1 MQARIILP
9 LLLLL
14 SAGISWWFVSSL
26 EFKALDSPVA
36 VDTNPDYFMQ
46 GVRTTV
52 MSETGS
58 PKQELYAQYL
68 AYFKNDNRTEL
79 TMPNLIVHR
88 TDGSV
93 WTVTA
98 DTGTVFD
105 EKRTIYLKGSVLIK
119 QPGRS
124 NLIIEAQDMTIYP
137 DNHTANTDKPVK
149 ISSRESTVSANGMY
163 ADLKLQ
169 RLRLDRK
176 VRGTYVP

>member
-1 MQARIILP
+1 MQARIIFP

-14 SAGISWWFVSSL
+14 SAAASWWFVSSL
-26 EFKALDSPVA
+26 EIKTPDSPIA

-52 MSETGS
+52 MNEAGG
-58 PKQELYAQYL
+58 PRQELYAQYL

-79 TMPNLIVHR
+79 TKPNLTVHR

-98 DTGTVFD
+98 DSGTVFD
-105 EKRTIYLKGSVLIK
+105 DKRTIYLKGSVLIK

-124 NLIIEAQDMTIYP
+124 KLVIEAQDMTIYP
-137 DNHTANTDKPVK
+137 DKHTAKTDKPVK
-149 ISSRESTVSANGMY
+149 ISSQESTVSANGMY

-169 RLRLDRK
+169 RLRLDRS